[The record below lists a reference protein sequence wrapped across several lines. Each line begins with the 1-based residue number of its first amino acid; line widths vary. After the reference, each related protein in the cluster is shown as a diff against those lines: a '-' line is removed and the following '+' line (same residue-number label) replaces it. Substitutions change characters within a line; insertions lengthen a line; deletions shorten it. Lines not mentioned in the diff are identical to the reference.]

1 MRSPGQVRGFL
12 WIYINKSVMSCDG
25 YYIYISFTMSDRI
38 KTGVVKTTLAHLG
51 SLWPFHGH
59 IRYDSEDTNLRRKDV
74 KKYRGY
80 HLFGPITRITIFPAN
95 KPLSWNLGQEI
106 VEWSAGPGHNLKCIS
121 ISRNGKIHYVTSF
134 MSILAFITPFS
145 SYWSHGFWRM
155 SKRDWI
161 KSFWRVEG
169 VKVVIR
175 HNSLC
180 FMYLVSI
187 ILKVIAMI
195 LRYLFVP
202 HHSRQCCNFH
212 F

>member
-1 MRSPGQVRGFL
+1 MRGNAIAKLIFDHFLRWDHQVRSEAHL

-59 IRYDSEDTNLRRKDV
+59 IRYDSGDTNLRRKDV

-106 VEWSAGPGHNLKCIS
+106 VEWSAGPGHNSKCIS
-121 ISRNGKIHYVTSF
+121 ISRKDPQTTWLLSCP
-134 MSILAFITPFS
+134 S
-145 SYWSHGFWRM
+145 W
-155 SKRDWI
+155 
-161 KSFWRVEG
+161 
-169 VKVVIR
+169 
-175 HNSLC
+175 
-180 FMYLVSI
+180 
-187 ILKVIAMI
+187 
-195 LRYLFVP
+195 
-202 HHSRQCCNFH
+202 H
-212 F
+212 FLLP